1 MIPPFPTPDEF
12 RAMHDVKVG
21 KRIAPA
27 MQERLTL
34 LLLVEQKLGGCTLT
48 NAGELRLAQEKTTRS
63 GAFPR
68 AVFRRR

>member
-1 MIPPFPTPDEF
+1 MIQPFPTPDEF
-12 RAMHDVKVG
+12 RALRDVKVG
-21 KRIAPA
+21 RRIAPE

-34 LLLVEQKLGGCTLT
+34 LMLAEQKLGGCTLT
-48 NAGELRLAQEKTTRS
+48 NAGEVRLAQERTTKS